1 MSKVASLLDPV
12 LAHPSFQVV
21 WRFLDE
27 AAPPSKETLT
37 LSGLNPTAKALVV
50 AGLAHAIA
58 RPLLVLTSDDESAD
72 RLARAAT
79 TFLAWLGDQKIAVGV
94 LPEFDCGP
102 YEGRSPH
109 AEIAERRAIAL
120 WKIARGET
128 RVLIA
133 PVTAALGRF
142 RDASFYRSL
151 ALELKPGDEVSLDD
165 LAEHLEAIGY
175 ERAEPVVEVGQF
187 SWRGGIADVFPPDT
201 LNPIR
206 IEFFGDQIE
215 SFRAF
220 DPATQ
225 RSQTKVAS
233 ALLLP
238 LAENA
243 RSPKLFHDLVNVLA
257 RRSPVPRAGEPEW
270 ADEYSVPFPGWE
282 FFTPLVVP
290 HPKSLLALFARPV
303 VIWDE
308 GLARGQQIS
317 GVLQSW
323 EAAHD
328 EIRDIVPPRP
338 RLEEIL
344 LTETEFE
351 EMVGKAPQVN
361 LRALSVAR
369 GPSFVAGEEES
380 EARGEEK
387 PEARSQKSE
396 EKTESAISATD
407 NRQPTTDYQLQTE
420 PAPKFHGDVKAFA
433 ADLRNRLDRRE
444 NVLLVP
450 PTNGK
455 ADRLR
460 EILDEYQIPF
470 SMLAAP
476 VGAPSV
482 EKPPG
487 PSSSIAEPAAIPL
500 VNRQSAVADQGASHA
515 AEPTAPTGDLTESGP
530 SAIGKSAIGNE
541 PSSEFRDSSSGL
553 RRPSFVNILRGEL
566 DEGVVLP
573 DIGLA
578 LISDADLF
586 GEFAWSAPARRG
598 RLSAASFISD
608 LSDLKVGDY
617 VVHVD
622 HGVALYRGLRQI
634 AVEGA
639 ARDFMLLTYQED
651 AKLYV
656 PLERLDLVEKYRAGG
671 DGARP
676 VLDRLG
682 GGTWARTKTRVKRAL
697 RDMAE
702 ELLRIYAER
711 KMRAGTAFSP
721 DTPWQNEFEGAFEF
735 EETPDQL
742 TALKEIKRDLE
753 SPQPMDRLLCGD
765 VGYGKT
771 ELAMR
776 AAFKVVQ
783 DAKQVAVLA
792 PTTVLAFQ
800 HYNTFRQ
807 RLSAFPVRIEMLS
820 RFRSPAENKKM
831 AAEIEAGRV
840 DIAIGTHRLLSK
852 DVKFHDLGLLVVDE
866 EQRFGVAAKEKL
878 KTFKA
883 SVDVLTMSATP
894 IPRTLNMSLGGLRD
908 LSVIETPPRGRLAI
922 QTVVAPFGPGIVQS
936 SILEEM
942 RRQGQ
947 VFFVH
952 NRVDTIFK
960 MAAWIQELV
969 PTARIGV
976 AHGQM
981 SEGELE
987 KVMLKFIR
995 DEYDVLVSTVLIEN
1009 GLDIPRANTL
1019 VVNHAERF
1027 GLADLYQL
1035 RGRVGRS
1042 NRRAY
1047 AYLLIPSEETLTP
1060 IAQRRLAALKE
1071 FSDLGAGFRLAA
1083 LDLELRGAGNLLGA
1097 EQSGDLNSV
1106 GFDLYLKMLEEAV
1119 EELKGNA
1126 PKVEVRTTLN
1136 LGFDIKIPDRYI
1148 TDESQRL
1155 RMYKRISSLTGQ
1167 DERDVIEQELVDR
1180 YGPIPPSV
1188 ENLLRYALLKSVA
1201 EAMLVQSIERK
1212 ADELWLKFHH
1222 DAPVSAEKLK
1232 QFMRRHKEA
1241 TLRPDGV
1248 LRFRLGP
1255 AVHPGPQDGDL
1266 PQRIQVVLQE
1276 LHA

>member
-1 MSKVASLLDPV
+1 MSKVSSLLD
-12 LAHPSFQVV
+12 LIFGHPSFQAV
-21 WRFLDE
+21 RGLLDRT
-27 AAPPSKETLT
+27 AGPQAGDFA
-37 LSGLNPTAKALVV
+37 LSGLTPSAKALVV
-50 AGLAHAIA
+50 AGLAHQIA
-58 RPLLVLTSDDESAD
+58 GPLVVLTADNESAD
-72 RLARAAT
+72 RLSRAVT
-79 TFLAWLGDQKIAVGV
+79 TFLAWLGDQKIVVGI

-120 WKIARGET
+120 WRMARGET
-128 RVLIA
+128 RVLFA
-133 PVTAALGRF
+133 PVAAALGRF
-142 RDASFYRSL
+142 REASFYRSL

-165 LAEHLEAIGY
+165 LAEHLTALGY

-187 SWRGGIADVFPPDT
+187 SVRGGIADVFPPEA

-220 DPATQ
+220 DPGTQ
-225 RSQTKVAS
+225 RSQKKATS

-243 RSPKLFHDLVNVLA
+243 RSPNLFRDLVAALA
-257 RRSPVPRAGEPEW
+257 KRSPARGGGEPEW
-270 ADEYSVPFPGWE
+270 AAEYSVPFPGWE
-282 FFTPLVVP
+282 FFTPLAVP
-290 HPKSLLALFARPV
+290 HPNSLLSLFERPI

-308 GLARGQQIS
+308 RLARGQQVS
-317 GVLQSW
+317 AALQNW
-323 EAAHD
+323 AAAYD
-328 EIRDIVPPRP
+328 EIRDIVPSRP

-344 LTETEFE
+344 LTEAEFR
-351 EMVGKAPQVN
+351 EMVGRTPQVD
-361 LRALSVAR
+361 LRALSVVR
-369 GPSFVAGEEES
+369 GPLSVAEEEKTKVW
-380 EARGEEK
+380 EEEK
-387 PEARSQKSE
+387 TEDRSQKSE
-396 EKTESAISATD
+396 EEPKEDAVMATESGLLTAGAFSATD
-407 NRQPTTDYQLQTE
+407 NGPRTTDVILQTE

-433 ADLRNRLDRRE
+433 ADLRNRLDRRQ

-450 PTNGK
+450 PTTGK

-470 SMLAAP
+470 SMVAAP
-476 VGAPSV
+476 LGARV
-482 EKPPG
+482 PG
-487 PSSSIAEPAAIPL
+487 PRDGVVEPPASATLSIG
-500 VNRQSAVADQGASHA
+500 NRQSA
-515 AEPTAPTGDLTESGP
+515 T
-530 SAIGKSAIGNE
+530 
-541 PSSEFRDSSSGL
+541 
-553 RRPSFVNILRGEL
+553 VNQEAGETPALPAMIVRGEL

-573 DIGLA
+573 DLSLA

-586 GEFAWSAPARRG
+586 GEFAWSGPARRG
-598 RLSAASFISD
+598 RSSAASFISD

-639 ARDFMLLTYQED
+639 ARDFMLLTYQEE

-656 PLERLDLVEKYRAGG
+656 PLERLDLVEKYRTGG

-682 GGTWARTKTRVKRAL
+682 GATWARTKTRVKRAL

-721 DTPWQNEFEGAFEF
+721 DTPWQNEFESAFEF
-735 EETPDQL
+735 EETPHQL
-742 TALKEIKRDLE
+742 TALKDIKRDLE

-807 RLSAFPVRIEMLS
+807 RMSAFPIRIEMLS
-820 RFRSPAENKKM
+820 RFRSPVENKKT

-852 DVKFHDLGLLVVDE
+852 DVKFQDLGLLVVDE
-866 EQRFGVAAKEKL
+866 EQRFGVAAKERL
-878 KTFKA
+878 KSFKA

-987 KVMLKFIR
+987 KVMMRFVR

-1019 VVNHAERF
+1019 IVNHAERF

-1148 TDESQRL
+1148 IDESQRL
-1155 RMYKRISSLTGQ
+1155 RMYKRISSLTGK
-1167 DERDVIEQELVDR
+1167 DERDAIEQELVDR

-1212 ADELWLKFHH
+1212 ADELWVKFHA

-1241 TLRPDGV
+1241 SLRPDGV

-1255 AVHPGPQDGDL
+1255 VQPGPQNGESDL
-1266 PQRIQVVLQE
+1266 PQRVQVVLQE

>member
-1 MSKVASLLDPV
+1 MSKVSSLLDPIF
-12 LAHPSFQVV
+12 AHPSFQAIHQLLHRPAGSQVMELA
-21 WRFLDE
+21 F
-27 AAPPSKETLT
+27 
-37 LSGLNPTAKALVV
+37 SGLTPSAKALVV
-50 AGLAHAIA
+50 AGLAHKITQ
-58 RPLLVLTSDDESAD
+58 PLVVLTPDNESAD
-72 RLARAAT
+72 RLARATT
-79 TFLAWLGDQKIAVGV
+79 TFLVWLGDQKIGVTV
-94 LPEFDCGP
+94 LPAVDCGP

-109 AEIAERRAIAL
+109 AEIAERRAVTL
-120 WKIARGET
+120 WKVARGET
-128 RVLIA
+128 RVLFA

-142 RDASFYRSL
+142 RQASFYRSL
-151 ALELKPGDEVSLDD
+151 ALELKPGDEVSLGD
-165 LAEHLEAIGY
+165 LAEHLTAIGY
-175 ERAEPVVEVGQF
+175 ERVEPVVEVGQF
-187 SWRGGIADVFPPDT
+187 SWRGGIADVFPPEA
-201 LNPIR
+201 LNPVR

-220 DPATQ
+220 DPGTQ
-225 RSQTKVAS
+225 RSQKKATS

-238 LAENA
+238 LAENT
-243 RSPKLFHDLVNVLA
+243 RSPKLFGDLVAALAKRSPA
-257 RRSPVPRAGEPEW
+257 RRGGEPEW
-270 ADEYSVPFPGWE
+270 VAEYSVPFPGWE
-282 FFTPLVVP
+282 FFTPLAIP
-290 HPKSLLALFARPV
+290 HPNSLLSLFERPI

-308 GLARGQQIS
+308 KLARRQQVS
-317 GVLQSW
+317 AALQSW
-323 EAAHD
+323 EAAYD
-328 EIRDIVPPRP
+328 EIRDIVPPPP

-344 LTETEFE
+344 LTETEFQV
-351 EMVGKAPQVN
+351 MVERAPQVN
-361 LRALSVAR
+361 LRELSVV
-369 GPSFVAGEEES
+369 GGQLSAG
-380 EARGEEK
+380 RD
-387 PEARSQKSE
+387 KSE
-396 EKTESAISATD
+396 EVEPGVRSRESEEKAEERPKEPFAITDTERPIGEGLGAEDEGQRTRD
-407 NRQPTTDYQLQTE
+407 EGQGTNDVVLQTE

-433 ADLRNRLDRRE
+433 ADLNHRLE
-444 NVLLVP
+444 QGQNVLLAP
-450 PTNGK
+450 PTTGK

-470 SMLAAP
+470 AMA
-476 VGAPSV
+476 APSV
-482 EKPPG
+482 DAPGVAEEPRDTAAEPPG
-487 PSSSIAEPAAIPL
+487 PTPLPIVNRPSSI
-500 VNRQSAVADQGASHA
+500 V
-515 AEPTAPTGDLTESGP
+515 T
-530 SAIGKSAIGNE
+530 
-541 PSSEFRDSSSGL
+541 
-553 RRPSFVNILRGEL
+553 ILRGEL
-566 DEGVVLP
+566 DEGLVLP
-573 DIGLA
+573 DLGLA

-586 GEFAWSAPARRG
+586 GEFAWSGPGPARRT
-598 RLSAASFISD
+598 RSSAASFISD

-634 AVEGA
+634 PVEGA
-639 ARDFMLLTYQED
+639 ARDFMLLTYQDD

-682 GGTWARTKTRVKRAL
+682 GATWTRTKTRVKRAL
-697 RDMAE
+697 RDMAQ
-702 ELLRIYAER
+702 ELLHIYAER

-721 DTPWQNEFEGAFEF
+721 DTPWQNEFESAFEF
-735 EETPDQL
+735 EETPHQL

-783 DAKQVAVLA
+783 DGKQVAVLA

-800 HYNTFRQ
+800 HYTTFRQ
-807 RLSAFPVRIEMLS
+807 RMSAFPIRIEMLS
-820 RFRSPAENKKM
+820 RFRSPAENKRT

-852 DVKFHDLGLLVVDE
+852 DVRFHDLGLLVVDE

-878 KTFKA
+878 KRFKA

-922 QTVVAPFGPGIVQS
+922 QTVVAPFGPGVVQS

-987 KVMLKFIR
+987 KVMLRFVR

-1019 VVNHAERF
+1019 IVNHAERF

-1155 RMYKRISSLTGQ
+1155 RMYKRISSLSGKE
-1167 DERDVIEQELVDR
+1167 ERDVIAQELADR

-1212 ADELWLKFHH
+1212 AEELWVKFHP

-1241 TLRPDGV
+1241 ALRPDGV
-1248 LRFRLGP
+1248 LRFRMP
-1255 AVHPGPQDGDL
+1255 VPPGPTSGESDL
-1266 PQRIQVVLQE
+1266 PQRVQVVLQE

>member
-1 MSKVASLLDPV
+1 MSKATSLLDPIFR
-12 LAHPSFQVV
+12 HPSFQAVHQS
-21 WRFLDE
+21 LDR
-27 AAPPSKETLT
+27 AAEPRAGDLT
-37 LSGLNPTAKALVV
+37 LSGLTPSAKALVV
-50 AGLAHAIA
+50 AGLAHEIA
-58 RPLLVLTSDDESAD
+58 RSLIVLTADNESAD

-79 TFLAWLGDQKIAVGV
+79 TFLAWLGNQKTGVGV
-94 LPEFDCGP
+94 LPEYDCGP

-120 WKIARGET
+120 WRMARGET
-128 RVLIA
+128 RVLFA
-133 PVTAALGRF
+133 PVAAALGRF
-142 RDASFYRSL
+142 REASFYRSL

-165 LAEHLEAIGY
+165 LAEHLTALGY

-187 SWRGGIADVFPPDT
+187 SWRGGIADVFPPEA
-201 LNPIR
+201 LNPVR

-220 DPATQ
+220 DPGTQ
-225 RSQTKVAS
+225 RSQKKAAS

-243 RSPKLFHDLVNVLA
+243 RSPKLFGDLVAALAKRSPA
-257 RRSPVPRAGEPEW
+257 RRGGEPEW
-270 ADEYSVPFPGWE
+270 AAEYSVPFPGWE
-282 FFTPLVVP
+282 FFTPLAVA
-290 HPKSLLALFARPV
+290 HPNSLLSLFERPI

-308 GLARGQQIS
+308 KLARSQQ
-317 GVLQSW
+317 VATTLQGW
-323 EAAHD
+323 EAAYD
-328 EIRDIVPPRP
+328 EIRDIVPSRP
-338 RLEEIL
+338 RIAEIL
-344 LTETEFE
+344 LTEAEFR
-351 EMVGKAPQVN
+351 EMLGRAPQVD
-361 LRALSVAR
+361 LKELA
-369 GPSFVAGEEES
+369 VAGGESDVTGEEKAEGGRQKAEEEES
-380 EARGEEK
+380 EEK
-387 PEARSQKSE
+387 SEVRNQKSE
-396 EKTESAISATD
+396 EQPKEAFAGMPNELPITEQLGAKDDGQRTND
-407 NRQPTTDYQLQTE
+407 EGPRTTDVVLQTE

-433 ADLRNRLDRRE
+433 ADLRNRVDRHQ

-450 PTNGK
+450 PTTGK

-470 SMLAAP
+470 SMIAAP
-476 VGAPSV
+476 VGARGV
-482 EKPPG
+482 
-487 PSSSIAEPAAIPL
+487 AEPPKP
-500 VNRQSAVADQGASHA
+500 SGAVAEA
-515 AEPTAPTGDLTESGP
+515 APLPIL
-530 SAIGKSAIGNE
+530 N
-541 PSSEFRDSSSGL
+541 
-553 RRPSFVNILRGEL
+553 RPREAGSIVNILRGEL
-566 DEGVVLP
+566 DQGVVLP
-573 DIGLA
+573 DLSLA

-586 GEFAWSAPARRG
+586 GEFAWSGPGPGRRG
-598 RLSAASFISD
+598 RSSAASFISD

-639 ARDFMLLTYQED
+639 ARDFMLLTYQEE

-682 GGTWARTKTRVKRAL
+682 GATWARTKTRVKRAL

-721 DTPWQNEFEGAFEF
+721 DTPWQNEFESAFEF
-735 EETPDQL
+735 EETPHQL

-800 HYNTFRQ
+800 HYTTFRQ
-807 RLSAFPVRIEMLS
+807 RMSAFPVRIEMLS
-820 RFRSPAENKKM
+820 RFRSPAENKKT

-878 KTFKA
+878 KSFKA

-981 SEGELE
+981 GESELE
-987 KVMLKFIR
+987 KVMLRFVR

-1019 VVNHAERF
+1019 IVNHAERF

-1119 EELKGNA
+1119 EELRGNA

-1155 RMYKRISSLTGQ
+1155 RMYKRISSLTGKE
-1167 DERDVIEQELVDR
+1167 ERDAIEQELVDR

-1212 ADELWLKFHH
+1212 ADELWVKFHP

-1241 TLRPDGV
+1241 ALRPDGV
-1248 LRFRLGP
+1248 LRFRLGIP
-1255 AVHPGPQDGDL
+1255 VQPGTQNGESDL

>member
-1 MSKVASLLDPV
+1 MSKVSSLLD
-12 LAHPSFQVV
+12 LIFGHPSFQAV
-21 WRFLDE
+21 RGLLDRT
-27 AAPPSKETLT
+27 AGPQAGDFA
-37 LSGLNPTAKALVV
+37 LSGLTPSAKALVV
-50 AGLAHAIA
+50 AGLAHQIA
-58 RPLLVLTSDDESAD
+58 GPLVVLTADNESAD
-72 RLARAAT
+72 RLSRAVT
-79 TFLAWLGDQKIAVGV
+79 TFLAWLGDQKVGVGV
-94 LPEFDCGP
+94 LPEYDCGP

-120 WKIARGET
+120 WRMARTET
-128 RVLIA
+128 RVLFA
-133 PVTAALGRF
+133 PVAAALGRF
-142 RDASFYRSL
+142 REASFYRSL

-165 LAEHLEAIGY
+165 LAEHLTALGY

-187 SWRGGIADVFPPDT
+187 SVRGGIADVFPPEA

-220 DPATQ
+220 DPGTQ
-225 RSQTKVAS
+225 RSQKKATS

-243 RSPKLFHDLVNVLA
+243 RSPKLFRDLVAALTK
-257 RRSPVPRAGEPEW
+257 RSPARGGGEPEW
-270 ADEYSVPFPGWE
+270 AAEYSVPFPGWE
-282 FFTPLVVP
+282 FFTPLAVP
-290 HPKSLLALFARPV
+290 HPNSLLSLFERPI

-308 GLARGQQIS
+308 RLARGQQVS
-317 GVLQSW
+317 AALQNW
-323 EAAHD
+323 AAAYD

-344 LTETEFE
+344 LTEAEFR
-351 EMVGKAPQVN
+351 EMVGRTPQVD
-361 LRALSVAR
+361 LKELPV
-369 GPSFVAGEEES
+369 VGEESGVRE
-380 EARGEEK
+380 EEK
-387 PEARSQKSE
+387 AEGGRQKAEEELLAGGSRLPAQE
-396 EKTESAISATD
+396 EKTEDRRQKTEEELPAGGSRLSAEKEKTEGDSATG

-433 ADLRNRLDRRE
+433 ADLRNRLDRRQ

-450 PTNGK
+450 PTTGK

-470 SMLAAP
+470 SMVAAP
-476 VGAPSV
+476 LGGRV
-482 EKPPG
+482 PG
-487 PSSSIAEPAAIPL
+487 PRDGVVEPPASVTLSIG
-500 VNRQSAVADQGASHA
+500 NRQSA
-515 AEPTAPTGDLTESGP
+515 T
-530 SAIGKSAIGNE
+530 
-541 PSSEFRDSSSGL
+541 
-553 RRPSFVNILRGEL
+553 VNQEAGETPALPAMIVRGEL

-573 DIGLA
+573 DLSLA

-586 GEFAWSAPARRG
+586 GEFAWSGPARRG
-598 RLSAASFISD
+598 RSSAASFISD

-634 AVEGA
+634 VVEGA
-639 ARDFMLLTYQED
+639 ARDFMLLTYQEE

-682 GGTWARTKTRVKRAL
+682 GATWARTKTRVKRAL

-721 DTPWQNEFEGAFEF
+721 DTPWQNEFESAFEF
-735 EETPDQL
+735 EETPHQL
-742 TALKEIKRDLE
+742 TALKDIKRDLE

-807 RLSAFPVRIEMLS
+807 RMSAFPIRIEMLS
-820 RFRSPAENKKM
+820 RFRSPVENKKT

-878 KTFKA
+878 KSFKA

-976 AHGQM
+976 GHGQM

-987 KVMLKFIR
+987 KVMMRFVR

-1019 VVNHAERF
+1019 IVNHAERF

-1097 EQSGDLNSV
+1097 EQSGDLNSI

-1148 TDESQRL
+1148 IDESQRL
-1155 RMYKRISSLTGQ
+1155 RMYKRISSLTGK
-1167 DERDVIEQELVDR
+1167 DERDAIEKELVDR

-1212 ADELWLKFHH
+1212 ADELWVKFHA

-1241 TLRPDGV
+1241 SLRPDGV

-1255 AVHPGPQDGDL
+1255 VQPGPQNGESDL
-1266 PQRIQVVLQE
+1266 PQRVQVVLQE